1 MNKSKKALAK
11 IVVIIISVLIFLL
24 VWQIAAWSLDSQILL
39 PGVNHVLVRL
49 FELFSS
55 KNFFN
60 NIFSTVSRAFESFM
74 IIIIFATIL
83 GTLAGKYEI
92 LSWFLTPILTVL
104 KTTPVMSVILLA
116 FIWFKTGTVPVFSA
130 FLMGFP
136 IMYMMMEGAVE
147 HLEEEMNQMCYLYG
161 FTNSQKLRF
170 YIIPTLSKPF
180 SLGAKQTLSMVW
192 KVVVAAEVLT
202 IPKFGVGAKMQFAQI
217 QLETSEVLAWTL
229 IAILLSAIGDF
240 VFYLVED
247 SIIFI
252 VKRIK
257 EKKAA

>member
-1 MNKSKKALAK
+1 MNKSKKAFTK
-11 IVVIIISVLIFLL
+11 IFVIILSVFIFLL
-24 VWQIAAWSLDSQILL
+24 LWQIFSWRIDSQILL
-39 PGVNHVLVRL
+39 PGVHEVLVRL
-49 FELFSS
+49 FELFS
-55 KNFFN
+55 NDEFFY
-60 NIFSTVSRAFESFM
+60 NIFSTVSRAFESF
-74 IIIIFATIL
+74 IITIVFATIL
-83 GTLAGKYEI
+83 GTLAGKYRM
-92 LSWFLTPILTVL
+92 LSWFFTPLLTVL

-116 FIWFKTGTVPVFSA
+116 FIWFKTGTVPIFSA

-147 HLEEEMNQMCYLYG
+147 HLEEEMNQMCFLYG
-161 FTNSQKLRF
+161 FKKSQKLLY

-217 QLETSEVLAWTL
+217 QLETAEVLAWTL

-240 VFYLVED
+240 IFYLVQD
-247 SIIFI
+247 LIVLII
-252 VKRIK
+252 KKIK
-257 EKKAA
+257 ENQSK